1 MAGVIELQKETL
13 LTTKDESQFVVIA
26 RRFVRHR
33 LAVAGV
39 FVIVIF
45 VLLAVFAPLLA
56 PYGPYKQNLG
66 PQYAN
71 PSAEHILG
79 LDELG
84 RDVFSRLLY
93 AARLS
98 LFITLV
104 VNFTAETIGVIVG
117 AISGYFGGWVDQVI
131 QRAVEFLITLP
142 TLPML
147 LFFSAMLRGV
157 TIPGL
162 PREWSNA
169 LIISFVL
176 ILFGWMGS
184 TRLVRGMVLSLR
196 EQDFTQACRA
206 LGMSHWAIIVRHMI
220 PNALAPVIV
229 NITLGLGGVIV
240 LEAALSFLGFGI
252 TPPVPTWGNML
263 QNVQERMWQQ
273 PWLAFYPGFCIF
285 LTSLAFNYVGDGL
298 RDALD
303 PRLHS

>member
-1 MAGVIELQKETL
+1 MELQKETL

-26 RRFVRHR
+26 RRFMRHK

-39 FVIVIF
+39 FVIAIF
-45 VLLAVFAPLLA
+45 VLLALFAPLLA

-71 PSAEHILG
+71 PSAEHLLG

-147 LFFSAMLRGV
+147 LFFSAMLRG
-157 TIPGL
+157 ISLPGL

-176 ILFGWMGS
+176 IIFGWMGS

-206 LGMSHWAIIVRHMI
+206 LGMSHWAIITRHMI